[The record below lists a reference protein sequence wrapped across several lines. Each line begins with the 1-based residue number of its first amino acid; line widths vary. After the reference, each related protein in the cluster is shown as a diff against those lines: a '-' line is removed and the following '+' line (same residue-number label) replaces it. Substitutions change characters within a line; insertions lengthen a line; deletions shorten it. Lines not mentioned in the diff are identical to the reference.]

1 MLSLLL
7 QTIIS
12 SAGFLAIPEGLYE
25 PIMSKD
31 PLGGPPASN
40 DEGRPAGTKAPQE
53 TKNVSPIGQGEQS
66 KFTKAS
72 ESPLKYS
79 LAHLKDNMILSQKL
93 NSEVLSHLKKMHKV
107 KRITKKQKQ
116 VAEAIC
122 DLIIVNESPSEWL
135 NCVSKYC
142 EEPMDHNLDR
152 VKKVQD
158 IAYENNLDTYLASL
172 LLGSIKETD

>member
-1 MLSLLL
+1 
-7 QTIIS
+7 
-12 SAGFLAIPEGLYE
+12 
-25 PIMSKD
+25 
-31 PLGGPPASN
+31 
-40 DEGRPAGTKAPQE
+40 
-53 TKNVSPIGQGEQS
+53 
-66 KFTKAS
+66 
-72 ESPLKYS
+72 
-79 LAHLKDNMILSQKL
+79 
-93 NSEVLSHLKKMHKV
+93 MHKV